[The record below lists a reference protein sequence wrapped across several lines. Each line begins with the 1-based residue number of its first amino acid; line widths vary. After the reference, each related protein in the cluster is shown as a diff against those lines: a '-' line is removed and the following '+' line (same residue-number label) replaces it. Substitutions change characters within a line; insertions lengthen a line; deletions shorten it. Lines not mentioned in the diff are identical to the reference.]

1 MTREPEP
8 VLLATTD
15 CVALLPTEAVTE
27 TELGVTESFAA
38 ESGDD
43 AFAVVDTPPT
53 HPANWRDTA
62 TRLSV
67 NTRSE
72 PRFECEKFNAD
83 LPYFDL
89 FTTIFFTTS
98 SRPGASRP

>member
-15 CVALLPTEAVTE
+15 CEALLPTEAVTE

-43 AFAVVDTPPT
+43 GDAFAVVDTPPT
-53 HPANWRDTA
+53 HPAN
-62 TRLSV
+62 
-67 NTRSE
+67 
-72 PRFECEKFNAD
+72 
-83 LPYFDL
+83 
-89 FTTIFFTTS
+89 
-98 SRPGASRP
+98 